1 MTLICLASLARY
13 EHRNMSKQWQLQDAK
28 NRLSRLVEE
37 AKSSG
42 PQTITVRGKPTAVV
56 LSVHDYQKLRHRPQ
70 KLSAF
75 FAQSPLKGVEIDFT
89 RSQELP
95 RAVEL

>member
-1 MTLICLASLARY
+1 
-13 EHRNMSKQWQLQDAK
+13 MSKQWQLQDAK

-42 PQTITVRGKPTAVV
+42 PQTITVRGKPTVVV

-75 FAQSPLKGVEIDFT
+75 FAQSPLKGVEIDLT

-95 RAVEL
+95 RAIEL

>member
-1 MTLICLASLARY
+1 
-13 EHRNMSKQWQLQDAK
+13 MSKQWQLQDAK

-37 AKSSG
+37 AKNDG

-56 LSVHDYQKLRHRPQ
+56 LSAQDYQKLTHRP
-70 KLSAF
+70 KRLSVF
-75 FAQSPLKGVEIDFT
+75 FAHSPMKDVEIDLT